1 MKNYNLKYDERTIEK
16 IYQENL
22 SYAQEMLASLEV
34 AEGRKP
40 DTKSLSGWVYEQT
53 RILGYN

>member
-1 MKNYNLKYDERTIEK
+1 MKNYNIKYDERTIEK

-40 DTKSLSGWVYEQT
+40 DTKSLSGWVYE
-53 RILGYN
+53 